1 MLLFFVAINV
11 FIAAVLV
18 LISPLVLS
26 VGTLADAG
34 LVASV
39 ASLGGVAGGLVTA
52 LWGGPRRDRM
62 RGMLWA
68 TVAFAAAA
76 ALIGARPSP
85 PLIAIGAFGIL
96 FAMAI
101 QSGIWFTIVMV
112 KVPHRIHGRVLA
124 LNFMVAQSVVTLG
137 YLLAPLA
144 SSRLDPLLQP
154 GGALAGPVGSLIGVG
169 PGRGIGLVYLI
180 CAAAIS
186 AISLAALRWTILAR
200 FDRTVPDAEPDD
212 LVGLTTLSRRH
223 PAPGSARPAVRPSPP
238 ERPAPPG

>member
-1 MLLFFVAINV
+1 
-11 FIAAVLV
+11 
-18 LISPLVLS
+18 
-26 VGTLADAG
+26 
-34 LVASV
+34 
-39 ASLGGVAGGLVTA
+39 
-52 LWGGPRRDRM
+52 
-62 RGMLWA
+62 
-68 TVAFAAAA
+68 
-76 ALIGARPSP
+76 
-85 PLIAIGAFGIL
+85 LIAIGAFGIL

-223 PAPGSARPAVRPSPP
+223 PAPASARPAVRPSPP